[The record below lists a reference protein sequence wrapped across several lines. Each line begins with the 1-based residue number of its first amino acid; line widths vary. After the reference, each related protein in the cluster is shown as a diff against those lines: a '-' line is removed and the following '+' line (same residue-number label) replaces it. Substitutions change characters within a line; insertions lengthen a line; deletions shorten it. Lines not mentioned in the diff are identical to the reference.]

1 MRVFID
7 SDVVISSLLSS
18 KGAAYTLLYT
28 SDVTPVISSLSVS
41 ELRVVCKRM
50 HMASGLLEGR
60 IREKFE
66 VVIININPQ
75 KMREKYQPYVT
86 DTRDA
91 HIVAGAAIAKTKY
104 LISYNLRHFKA
115 GKIKSELDILLMTP
129 ALTLQYLRSH

>member
-18 KGAAYTLLYT
+18 KGAAYTLLGM
-28 SDVTPVISSLSVS
+28 SGITPVISTTSLN
-41 ELRVVCKRM
+41 ELRIVCKRM
-50 HMASGLLEGR
+50 HMASDLLEGR

-66 VVIININPQ
+66 VVKINGNPQ
-75 KMREKYQPYVT
+75 KMRAKYQPYVT
-86 DTRDA
+86 DMHDA
-91 HIVAGAAIAKTKY
+91 HIVAGAAVAKTKY

-115 GKIKSELDILLMTP
+115 DKIKDELDILLMTP